1 MLGTLLEQHAAAK
14 NYKEKYYDMVNKS
27 RSEKK
32 LNQNQSMC
40 ANAKM
45 YTPTKK
51 KKPKWI
57 KRGKHRKPN
66 NNSQLTGLSTA
77 NKCKRARVCEKNI
90 SDVSRRKRKTAK
102 NKYK

>member
-1 MLGTLLEQHAAAK
+1 
-14 NYKEKYYDMVNKS
+14 MVNKS

-51 KKPKWI
+51 KTKMDT
-57 KRGKHRKPN
+57 KRKTQKTKQQQPAYWFKHCE
-66 NNSQLTGLSTA
+66 QMQA
-77 NKCKRARVCEKNI
+77 RACMWKNI